1 MELTR
6 LKGKLRTAQRGHK
19 LLKDKRDELM
29 KQFLDTVREVRAL
42 RQEVEEELMTVHGA
56 FTVACNATPWNC
68 RFPSVTDLVL
78 SPDGKHAAALGSQ
91 NNSRFQIA
99 VDGKVWD
106 GAFDMAWPVVFSP
119 AGDRAAAKVR
129 RNGKF
134 ALYVDGSAVIENLDG
149 VWNPTFSPDGTVLL
163 FCSLKDG
170 VFSRHTVR
178 L

>member
-1 MELTR
+1 MGPRPQR
-6 LKGKLRTAQRGHK
+6 LP
-19 LLKDKRDELM
+19 LLEAH
-29 KQFLDTVREVRAL
+29 VRAVLGASGRRHRRRIHLGRRRAFL
-42 RQEVEEELMTVHGA
+42 RRLHRGLQRHPVEL
-56 FTVACNATPWNC
+56 P
-68 RFPSVTDLVL
+68 FPVRDGSR
-78 SPDGKHAAALGSQ
+78 PDGKHAAALGSQ

-106 GAFDMAWPVVFSP
+106 DAFDMAWPVVFSP

-129 RNGKF
+129 RDGKF
-134 ALYVDGSAVIENLDG
+134 ALYVDGNAVIENLDG

-170 VFSRHTVR
+170 VFSPHTVR